1 MTEDS
6 ILSPGTPEDAAYES
20 ETRRLLER
28 PYLQA
33 TDPRGQSGFRGDSL
47 RWKRARGPIIRAVD
61 RDGTFL
67 DVGCANGLLME
78 SITRWAGEEG
88 FRIEPYGLEL
98 IDSLAVLARR
108 RLPHLSHRIFT
119 GNAMLWRPPF
129 RFDFV
134 RTELEYAPHHRRGEM
149 VGKMLSQ
156 YLPPTGSENGTRR
169 GDPAFLGLRSFGAG
183 RGRRQKRCGHYPHRL
198 DRR

>member
-1 MTEDS
+1 M
-6 ILSPGTPEDAAYES
+6 
-20 ETRRLLER
+20 
-28 PYLQA
+28 
-33 TDPRGQSGFRGDSL
+33 

-78 SITRWAGEEG
+78 SIARWAGEEG

-108 RLPHLSHRIFT
+108 RLPRLSHRIFT
-119 GNAMLWRPPF
+119 GNSMLWRPPF

-134 RTELEYAPHHRRGEM
+134 RTELEYAPHHRRREM